1 MKKLLFLSILILSLS
16 CSNSDDEEG
25 SVKIDYTNVIGFWE
39 YKEKIM
45 PDGSVLPYEHLCVAK
60 KDHWELRSN
69 SFFYKN
75 HFLTSC
81 SADLPMSSQW
91 FLSSQEKKLQINNV
105 GVFQVRRLSKNE
117 MILDNFMSNGDLFY
131 TWVMVRRNQ

>member
-1 MKKLLFLSILILSLS
+1 MNKFFVFLVAFFVLS
-16 CSNSDDEEG
+16 CSNGDDG
-25 SVKIDYTNVIGFWE
+25 DGTVKIDYTNVIGFWE

-81 SADLPMSSQW
+81 GPDLPMSSQW
-91 FLSSQEKKLQINNV
+91 ALSSQEKKLQIDNL
-105 GVFQVRRLSKNE
+105 GVFQVRRLTKNE
-117 MILDNFMSNGDLFY
+117 MILDNYMSNGDLFY
-131 TWVMVRRNQ
+131 TWVMVRRNP